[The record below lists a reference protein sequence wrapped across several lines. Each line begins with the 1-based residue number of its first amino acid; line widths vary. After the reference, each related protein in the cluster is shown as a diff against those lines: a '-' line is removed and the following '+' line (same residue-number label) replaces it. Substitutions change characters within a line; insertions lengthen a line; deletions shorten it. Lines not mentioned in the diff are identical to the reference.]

1 MFKNK
6 TILITGA
13 SRGLGA
19 SMAESFANQGASVV
33 LLARDLNKLESVR
46 KKLKNSSK
54 HLSISIDLTD
64 LTLID
69 STLKSLQKKIDGV
82 DVIVHA
88 AGGGLGFKNDF
99 LDHSQLTKLF
109 NLNLACAIEINRIL
123 IPEMIEKKVGSI
135 LHIGSIASFESAGSV
150 GYNTVKAAI
159 SGYVRSIGRQLLKD
173 NVILTGAL
181 LGGFISE
188 GNAMFRLKTKNPIA
202 YKEFIENRLPR
213 KKMGTVEEL
222 IPALMLLCSH
232 DSGMLGGCVFPM
244 DAGEGKAYFT

>member
-19 SMAESFANQGASVV
+19 VLAESFAEQDGSVV
-33 LLARDLNKLESVR
+33 LLARDFKKLESVR
-46 KKLKNSSK
+46 NKLKNKTK
-54 HLSISIDLTD
+54 HLSISIDLTN
-64 LTLID
+64 LETLAD
-69 STLKSLQKKIDGV
+69 NLESLKKIIYGV

-99 LDHSQLTKLF
+99 LDHHQLSKLF
-109 NLNLACAIEINRIL
+109 NLNIASAIEINRIL
-123 IPEMIEKKVGSI
+123 IPKMIEKKFGNV

-159 SGYVRSIGRQLLKD
+159 SGYVRSMGRKLLED

-188 GNAMFRLKTKNPIA
+188 GNAMDRLKTKNPTA

-222 IPALMLLCSH
+222 VPALMLLCSQE
-232 DSGMLGGCVFPM
+232 SGMLGGCLFPM
-244 DAGEGKAYFT
+244 DAGEGSAYFT